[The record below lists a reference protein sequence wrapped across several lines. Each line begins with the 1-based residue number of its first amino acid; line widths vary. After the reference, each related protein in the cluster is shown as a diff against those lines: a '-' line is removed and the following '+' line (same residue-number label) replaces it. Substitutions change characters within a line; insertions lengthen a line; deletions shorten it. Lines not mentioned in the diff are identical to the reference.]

1 MVPAGSAD
9 ELCSVTSQH
18 AAAAVVAGAVVDD
31 VADAVVAA
39 NLKVAAATEFHFSG
53 RRRKID

>member
-18 AAAAVVAGAVVDD
+18 AAAAVVAGAAVV
-31 VADAVVAA
+31 VAAGVAAVVAGA
-39 NLKVAAATEFHFSG
+39 VVAVARLSFL
-53 RRRKID
+53 